1 MDGLFVPFNAKLGRP
16 PKYTPNQLIKKFE
29 EYLADREARPL
40 TDTVRETGNTGQNK
54 VTKNTVHT
62 CPHPISI
69 ADFCVY
75 LGVGENWFAQL
86 TEDFSW
92 VKTRIRTYI
101 EDYQLKGAAAGV
113 FNANIVARRLGLADK
128 QAVDTT
134 NTTRIVVESREQK
147 QIIEN
152 LDKLGV

>member
-1 MDGLFVPFNAKLGRP
+1 M
-16 PKYTPNQLIKKFE
+16 
-29 EYLADREARPL
+29 
-40 TDTVRETGNTGQNK
+40 
-54 VTKNTVHT
+54 
-62 CPHPISI
+62 
-69 ADFCVY
+69 
-75 LGVGENWFAQL
+75 
-86 TEDFSW
+86 
-92 VKTRIRTYI
+92 
-101 EDYQLKGAAAGV
+101 